1 MDLHLGDIVVVTGT
15 DTGVG
20 KTVTTAALAA
30 SLRARGVA
38 VRALKPIQTGVGP
51 GHDNDADLIARA
63 AGHSPLTMVSLTEAL
78 SPHLALERA
87 GLAIRRDEILAWVV
101 AHRGA
106 ITLVEGAGGWEV
118 PLCRDFTVADLA
130 AALRARV
137 LLVAQNRLGVLNHA
151 RLTVAAI
158 AARDLA
164 TWRVALTPGEAGLAA
179 TLNEAELP
187 RLLPGHD
194 VRVFPRVDAHDLQA
208 LAEAGRVLSS
218 T

>member
-1 MDLHLGDIVVVTGT
+1 MDLHVGDIVLVTGT

-20 KTVTTAALAA
+20 KTVTTAAVAA
-30 SLRARGVA
+30 SLHARGLR
-38 VRALKPIQTGVGP
+38 VRALKPVQTGVDP
-51 GHDNDADLIARA
+51 GSDSDADLIARA
-63 AGHSPLTMVSLTEAL
+63 AGHPPLVMASLAEPL

-87 GLAIRRDEILAWVV
+87 GLSLGRDEMLAWVG
-101 AHRGA
+101 ANRGE

-118 PLCRDFTVADLA
+118 PLCRDFTVADMA
-130 AALRARV
+130 AALGARV

-151 RLTVAAI
+151 CLTARAI
-158 AARDLA
+158 AARGLS
-164 TWRVALTPGEAGLAA
+164 TWRIALSPGPGGLAA

-194 VRVFPRVDAHDLQA
+194 VRVFPLVDVQNLAA
-208 LAEAGRVLSS
+208 LAEAGHALSS